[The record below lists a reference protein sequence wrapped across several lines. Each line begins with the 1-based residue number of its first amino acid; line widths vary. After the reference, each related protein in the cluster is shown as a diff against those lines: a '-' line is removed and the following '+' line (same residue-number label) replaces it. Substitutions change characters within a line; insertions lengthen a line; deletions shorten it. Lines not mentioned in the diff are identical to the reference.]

1 MTEEIANTLKL
12 DPQAGEGNLAYLEL
26 NGIGPAKQLSFTPN
40 RRLNIITGD
49 NGFGKTFLLECAWWA
64 LSGIRPENPVY
75 PGDDSGIN
83 DATISFQ
90 LMTKSS
96 RAGKTETLS
105 YDWEKQQWPAADQRT
120 RSPGLVIYARIDGS
134 SVQRIISLAYL
145 LLWTW
150 EEHKIACQNWIL
162 SYCKGEITFNFLKKA
177 APFIAH
183 ELERKG
189 LKKKVTQ
196 MMKYPSKARKLH

>member
-1 MTEEIANTLKL
+1 
-12 DPQAGEGNLAYLEL
+12 
-26 NGIGPAKQLSFTPN
+26 
-40 RRLNIITGD
+40 
-49 NGFGKTFLLECAWWA
+49 
-64 LSGIRPENPVY
+64 
-75 PGDDSGIN
+75 
-83 DATISFQ
+83 